1 MDFFDEHVEQL
12 LGEIKK
18 KNRIIQHYVMSLE
31 PGALVTEESDLHKV
45 GRTLGHYCREN
56 NIKNLF
62 TEACPGC
69 NDAG

>member
-45 GRTLGHYCREN
+45 GKTRGH
-56 NIKNLF
+56 F
-62 TEACPGC
+62 S
-69 NDAG
+69 

>member
-45 GRTLGHYCREN
+45 GKTRGHFC
-56 NIKNLF
+56 
-62 TEACPGC
+62 
-69 NDAG
+69 